1 MRPSQL
7 TGAVLGERYKIHG
20 YLSRGSASR
29 VYLAEDL
36 DTGGSVVIRM
46 LSPEAARDTELMSRI
61 AATTGRLEPISHP
74 NLVDLLGVG
83 ETSTGLPY
91 LVMEA
96 LTGERLDDLLRR
108 DGRLP
113 ADLALVFARQAA
125 AGLIALHKA
134 GVVHGELT
142 PASLMVLG
150 APEEPYG
157 VKLLDY
163 GLSQLWHEP
172 RADLAEGALD
182 GVAYLSPEQILF
194 EPSDPHTDVFGL
206 GIVLFQM
213 LLGHLP
219 FEASVGH
226 LVRHQLFSPIPQA
239 TWLEAGFD
247 PRLEAVIVNA
257 TRKRRENRYASLEA
271 LLRDLDAVVGLESHG
286 VEIRPLERT
295 PDRYEPQTELGQRRL
310 EHLSTKFPSLPP
322 GAEST
327 AVV

>member
-1 MRPSQL
+1 
-7 TGAVLGERYKIHG
+7 VLGERYKIHG

-36 DTGGSVVIRM
+36 DTNGSVVIRM
-46 LSPEAARDTELMSRI
+46 LSPEAAKDAELMSRI
-61 AATTGRLEPISHP
+61 AATTGQLEPISHP
-74 NLVDLLGVG
+74 NLVELLGVG

-96 LTGERLDDLLRR
+96 LPGERLDDVLRR

-125 AGLIALHKA
+125 AGLSALHKA
-134 GVVHGELT
+134 GIVHGDLT
-142 PASLMVLG
+142 PASFMVQG
-150 APEEPYG
+150 APEQPYG

-163 GLSQLWHEP
+163 GLSQLWREP
-172 RADLAEGALD
+172 RADFAEGALE

-194 EPSDPHTDVFGL
+194 EPADAHSDVFGL

-213 LLGHLP
+213 LIGHLP

-239 TWLEAGFD
+239 TWLEAGLD

-257 TRKRRENRYASLEA
+257 TRKRRENRYASPDA
-271 LLRDLDAVVGLESHG
+271 LLRDLDAIVGLESHT
-286 VEIRPLERT
+286 VEIRSLART
-295 PDRYEPQTELGQRRL
+295 PDLYEPQTELGQQRL
-310 EHLSTKFPSLPP
+310 EHLSKKFPSLPP
-322 GAEST
+322 STDST
-327 AVV
+327 AVD